1 MGEDAMGSFASKSS
15 LKNRQLPYLAVC
27 ILTSTT
33 LACASDDS
41 DTADSEE
48 TQTSETKSDA
58 GKDDGKEDAPSAE
71 NETAGAEPIGPEAS
85 AEAQAARDEAAN
97 PGSAA
102 VTRYDGDWKGTT
114 SQDKPVSFKILNR
127 FVAHA
132 EVGYAFAGDGC
143 KSAGDF
149 KFSAMTP
156 TRMGAFMLMNASETA
171 KLTISGKFTAD
182 DAAEGEYTVEAVG
195 DAPEG
200 CEPSISGS
208 WTASK

>member
-15 LKNRQLPYLAVC
+15 LKNLHLPYLAVC

-41 DTADSEE
+41 DAADSEE
-48 TQTSETKSDA
+48 TQTSEKVTDG
-58 GKDDGKEDAPSAE
+58 GKDDAPSAQ
-71 NETAGAEPIGPEAS
+71 NETEGAEPVGPEAS

-132 EVGYAFAGDGC
+132 EVGYALAGDGC

-156 TRMGAFMLMNASETA
+156 TRMGAFTLMNASETA
-171 KLTISGKFTAD
+171 KLTITGKFTAD
-182 DAAEGEYTVEAVG
+182 DASEGEYTVEVVG

-200 CEPSISGS
+200 CELSVSGT

>member
-1 MGEDAMGSFASKSS
+1 MGSFASKSS
-15 LKNRQLPYLAVC
+15 LKNLQLPYLAAF

-48 TQTSETKSDA
+48 TQTSETKSDS
-58 GKDDGKEDAPSAE
+58 GQQDDPTAE
-71 NETAGAEPIGPEAS
+71 NETETAEPVGPEAS
-85 AEAQAARDEAAN
+85 PEAQAARDEAAN

-114 SQDKPVSFKILNR
+114 SQDKPMGFKILNR

-132 EVGYAFAGDGC
+132 EVGYAFEGDGC
-143 KSAGDF
+143 ESAGEI

-156 TRMGAFMLMNASETA
+156 TRMGAFTLMKTTESA
-171 KLTISGKFTAD
+171 KLVISGKFTD
-182 DAAEGEYTVEAVG
+182 NDASEGEFTVEVVG
-195 DAPEG
+195 DAPAG
-200 CEPSISGS
+200 CNSSVSGT
-208 WTASK
+208 WKASK

>member
-1 MGEDAMGSFASKSS
+1 MGSFASKSS
-15 LKNRQLPYLAVC
+15 LQNRHLPYLAAC
-27 ILTSTT
+27 ILTGAT

-41 DTADSEE
+41 DVTDTEE
-48 TQTSETKSDA
+48 TSTSETKSDA
-58 GKDDGKEDAPSAE
+58 EDQGAEETSANSE
-71 NETAGAEPIGPEAS
+71 AEREEPIGPEGS
-85 AEAQAARDEAAN
+85 PEAQAARDEAAN

-102 VTRYDGDWKGTT
+102 VTRYDGTWKGTT

-132 EVGYAFAGDGC
+132 EVGYELEGDGC
-143 KSAGDF
+143 NSTGDF

-156 TRMGAFMLMNASETA
+156 TRMGAFTLTNTTETA

-182 DAAEGEYTVEAVG
+182 DASEGEYTVEVVG
-195 DAPEG
+195 DAPAG
-200 CEPSISGS
+200 CNTSVKGT

>member
-1 MGEDAMGSFASKSS
+1 MGSFASKSS
-15 LKNRQLPYLAVC
+15 LKNLQLPYLAVC

-41 DTADSEE
+41 DDSDTADSEE

-58 GKDDGKEDAPSAE
+58 GKADAPSAK
-71 NETAGAEPIGPEAS
+71 NESEGGEPVGPEAS

-102 VTRYDGDWKGTT
+102 VTRYDGEWMGTT

-143 KSAGDF
+143 QSAGDF

-156 TRMGAFMLMNASETA
+156 TRMGAFTLMNASDTA
-171 KLTISGKFTAD
+171 KLTITGKFTAD
-182 DAAEGEYTVEAVG
+182 DASEGEYTVEAVG

>member
-1 MGEDAMGSFASKSS
+1 MGSFASKSS
-15 LKNRQLPYLAVC
+15 LKNLQLPYLAVC

-41 DTADSEE
+41 DAADSEE
-48 TQTSETKSDA
+48 TKASETKSDA
-58 GKDDGKEDAPSAE
+58 GNDDAPSSQNQTE
-71 NETAGAEPIGPEAS
+71 GAEPVGPEAS

-114 SQDKPVSFKILNR
+114 SEDKPVSFKILNR

-132 EVGYAFAGDGC
+132 EIGYAFAGDGC
-143 KSAGDF
+143 KTAGDF

-156 TRMGAFMLMNASETA
+156 TRMGAFMLTNASETA

-182 DAAEGEYTVEAVG
+182 DASEGEYTVEVVG

-200 CEPSISGS
+200 CEPKVSGT

>member
-1 MGEDAMGSFASKSS
+1 MGSFASKSS
-15 LKNRQLPYLAVC
+15 LKTRHLPYLAVC

-41 DTADSEE
+41 DAPDTADTEE
-48 TQTSETKSDA
+48 KQTSETKSDA
-58 GKDDGKEDAPSAE
+58 GERNKDERTAE
-71 NETAGAEPIGPEAS
+71 SETQNDEPVGPEAS

-102 VTRYDGDWKGTT
+102 VTRYDGVWMGTT
-114 SQDKPVSFKILNR
+114 TQDEPVSFKILNR

-132 EVGYAFAGDGC
+132 EIGYAFEGDGC
-143 KSAGDF
+143 KSTGDF

-156 TRMGAFMLMNASETA
+156 TRMGAFALMNTSETA

-182 DAAEGEYTVEAVG
+182 DAAEGEFTVEVVG
-195 DAPEG
+195 EASEG
-200 CEPSISGS
+200 CEASVSGT